1 MSKLIGKTW
10 IDGNEALAWGA
21 ALGQIDYFTH
31 YPGSPVN
38 RVANDLEEID
48 QEHELGIKFNHAL
61 NEHVAILAAA
71 GASLCGARSMVV
83 MKHVGLNIAADPAN
97 YLGVTGVKGGMV
109 IVVGTDPGATCSTG
123 EEDVHWYVPQF
134 NLPLIEPVSIP
145 QIVESIPTAFELS
158 ERYSLPVLLF
168 LPATLCFNSDAVDL
182 PTPPARR
189 PVRFHFEQN
198 RVSCL
203 SIC

>member
-71 GASLCGARSMVV
+71 GASLCGA
-83 MKHVGLNIAADPAN
+83 
-97 YLGVTGVKGGMV
+97 
-109 IVVGTDPGATCSTG
+109 
-123 EEDVHWYVPQF
+123 Q
-134 NLPLIEPVSIP
+134 
-145 QIVESIPTAFELS
+145 
-158 ERYSLPVLLF
+158 
-168 LPATLCFNSDAVDL
+168 
-182 PTPPARR
+182 R
-189 PVRFHFEQN
+189 P
-198 RVSCL
+198 C
-203 SIC
+203 C